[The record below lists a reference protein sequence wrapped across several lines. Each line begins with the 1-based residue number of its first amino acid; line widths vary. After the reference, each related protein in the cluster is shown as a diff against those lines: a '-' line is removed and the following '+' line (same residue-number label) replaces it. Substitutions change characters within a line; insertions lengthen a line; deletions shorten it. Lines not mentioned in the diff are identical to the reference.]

1 VRPGTQR
8 GSSPGAWRAQLNEYD
23 TPILSARFGTRGSSP
38 GAWRAQLNECN
49 TPVYAITLAH
59 VAAQGDLHEALE
71 AVLPGRG
78 GARERPSERPS
89 ESGGAAGEGPEGE
102 GSAGAPGSAAQ
113 PPGLECNTKRT
124 YQPSNL
130 VRQRRPGFM
139 ARLRTKGG
147 RAVIARRLRKG
158 RRKITA

>member
-1 VRPGTQR
+1 MNIIHPFH
-8 GSSPGAWRAQLNEYD
+8 QLS
-23 TPILSARFGTRGSSP
+23 LAR
-38 GAWRAQLNECN
+38 
-49 TPVYAITLAH
+49 

-78 GARERPSERPS
+78 GAREQPSERPS
-89 ESGGAAGEGPEGE
+89 ESGGAAGEAPGAEG
-102 GSAGAPGSAAQ
+102 GAGAPGGAAQ

-130 VRQRRPGFM
+130 VRKRRHGFM